1 MMRLEQIAQARYAGG
16 LAVQQDAIRAQLEQT
31 AMRTELIAIDNEK
44 RQLRARLTRLTRGGG
59 GVVLTLDD
67 VTDLARAQ
75 RVFAWGEMARQ
86 VAHEIK
92 NPLTPIRLG
101 VQHLR
106 RARADR
112 RDDFDVIL
120 ERNVTR
126 ILEEI
131 DRLDEIAR
139 SFSKFGTAPG
149 ERIPGVATDIAAV
162 VRDVVALERLG
173 DSGVE
178 WVVEGDATPVFAISR
193 ADELREVLL
202 NILENARHANATRV
216 VATVV
221 AGDPRGV
228 GEGVAIVVMDNGDGI
243 DREVLPRV
251 FEPHFSTRTSG
262 SGLGLAISKRLVD
275 SWGGAIHLAPATP
288 HGTIVRVTLVP
299 APPP

>member
-1 MMRLEQIAQARYAGG
+1 MYLDIGFQHEEK
-16 LAVQQDAIRAQLEQT
+16 QQYLQ
-31 AMRTELIAIDNEK
+31 
-44 RQLRARLTRLTRGGG
+44 
-59 GVVLTLDD
+59 LTLDD